1 MSGNYRKLL
10 KEEAKA
16 FDKQIKKRIKIGFV
30 PDLRKNKFLKNFYN
44 NIWREKKFVK
54 IHWGQIINQIIN
66 LSKKNGKNVLEIGC
80 GSGFLCLELARNKLD
95 VTGID
100 VSSKSIKSAKEY
112 KNKLNEKLNLNYIAM
127 DANDVV
133 KIKKRYSSIIFFR
146 SLHHF
151 KDYKKIINLSY
162 KILEKNGQLIIFEPF
177 RKNFSIE
184 AATYSFLIRNLV
196 DNFSGKKNKK
206 KFSIRSIDKE
216 VNSIYYEYKYET
228 KSKKKKQSPFDNSI
242 DDISKVKKAL
252 KKIKK
257 VKVTPLDTISDKIL
271 GGLRGKRRHEIAT
284 LIKLFDSY
292 LNKINILKATNYIIV
307 AKKN

>member
-1 MSGNYRKLL
+1 M
-10 KEEAKA
+10 
-16 FDKQIKKRIKIGFV
+16 
-30 PDLRKNKFLKNFYN
+30 
-44 NIWREKKFVK
+44 
-54 IHWGQIINQIIN
+54 
-66 LSKKNGKNVLEIGC
+66 
-80 GSGFLCLELARNKLD
+80 
-95 VTGID
+95 
-100 VSSKSIKSAKEY
+100 
-112 KNKLNEKLNLNYIAM
+112 
-127 DANDVV
+127 
-133 KIKKRYSSIIFFR
+133 IIFQ
-146 SLHHF
+146 
-151 KDYKKIINLSY
+151 
-162 KILEKNGQLIIFEPF
+162 E
-177 RKNFSIE
+177 
-184 AATYSFLIRNLV
+184 
-196 DNFSGKKNKK
+196 KKNKK

-252 KKIKK
+252 KKFKK

>member
-54 IHWGQIINQIIN
+54 IHWGQIINQIKN

-80 GSGFLCLELARNKLD
+80 GSGFLCLELARNKLK

-100 VSSKSIKSAKEY
+100 VSSKSIKSAKDY
-112 KNKLNEKLNLNYIAM
+112 KNKIIEKLNLDYFAM

-133 KIKKRYSSIIFFR
+133 KIKKRYSSIIF
-146 SLHHF
+146 LDLYIIL
-151 KDYKKIINLSY
+151 KTIKIINLSY

-196 DNFSGKKNKK
+196 DNFSGKKIKRNLV
-206 KFSIRSIDKE
+206 F
-216 VNSIYYEYKYET
+216 
-228 KSKKKKQSPFDNSI
+228 
-242 DDISKVKKAL
+242 AL
-252 KKIKK
+252 
-257 VKVTPLDTISDKIL
+257 
-271 GGLRGKRRHEIAT
+271 
-284 LIKLFDSY
+284 
-292 LNKINILKATNYIIV
+292 
-307 AKKN
+307 